1 MSQPN
6 AAGSPTGTPSSDGGA
21 STEALRRVKQAEEDW
36 SARVGAARK
45 ASEDAIRSLAESMA
59 QSVREAH
66 AEAERSRLDAIG
78 RAREG
83 LDQEVAAIAAEGTRA
98 AEQVGGDG
106 ARIVRAKKAQLLAA
120 VFDALE
126 TP

>member
-6 AAGSPTGTPSSDGGA
+6 AAGGPTVAQPSDGGA
-21 STEALRRVKQAEEDW
+21 STEALRRVKQAEADW
-36 SARVGAARK
+36 SARVGAARR
-45 ASEDAIRSLAESMA
+45 ASEDAIRAIAESMA

-66 AEAERSRLDAIG
+66 AQAERSRLDAIG

-106 ARIVRAKKAQLLAA
+106 ARVVRAKKAQLLAA
-120 VFDALE
+120 VLDSLE